1 MHTDMKR
8 PSNKKEA
15 HNLYAKYM
23 AMALDTRLKG
33 DRVLFDTYYRR
44 AEDYLCLMNKLGNN
58 ASTTSNLPFKK
69 NKKNRNQKPKG
80 DI

>member
-1 MHTDMKR
+1 MHTHMKH

-33 DRVLFDTYYRR
+33 DRALFESYYRQ
-44 AEDYLCLMNKLGNN
+44 AEDYLRLMNKLSNN
-58 ASTTSNLPFKK
+58 APSTSTLPVKK
-69 NKKNRNQKPKG
+69 NKPNGNQKPKG
-80 DI
+80 NI